1 VNNIGDSWAEIKE
14 SKMHVCWMRFFPEL
28 VQNFEGFDETSEGA
42 TKEAIHLMREL
53 NLYQH

>member
-1 VNNIGDSWAEIKE
+1 
-14 SKMHVCWMRFFPEL
+14 MHVCWMRFFPEL